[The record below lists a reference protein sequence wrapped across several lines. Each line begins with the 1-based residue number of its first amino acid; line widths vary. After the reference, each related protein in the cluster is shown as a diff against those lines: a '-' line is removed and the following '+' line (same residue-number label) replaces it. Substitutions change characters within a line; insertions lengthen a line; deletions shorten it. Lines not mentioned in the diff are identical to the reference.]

1 MAEMLW
7 YALDQRDHTIRARI
21 WASSEQE
28 ARAEAEVNA
37 EPLDDCYLMLA
48 PAAAPWPEKPPK
60 RPNRWTWAN
69 CQRWVQAHPRIV
81 ERLRQECLRQV
92 RECGKASTKR
102 AVEAVRWSEHTPI
115 NNYVSS
121 FLASHFDEHC
131 PELRGKFD
139 IRGRKKRR

>member
-1 MAEMLW
+1 MDEQLW
-7 YALDQRDHTIRARI
+7 HAIDRWHGRIRARI

-28 ARAEAEVNA
+28 AEAEKDVNA
-37 EPLDDCYLMLA
+37 WALEDCYLL
-48 PAAAPWPEKPPK
+48 PAMPTIDVHPPR
-60 RPNRWTWAN
+60 RPNKWTWAN
-69 CQRWVQAHPRIV
+69 CARWVRDHPRLV

-92 RECGKASTKR
+92 QECGKASTKR

-121 FLASHFDEHC
+121 YLAFHFDENC

-139 IRGRKKRR
+139 IRGRRKRR